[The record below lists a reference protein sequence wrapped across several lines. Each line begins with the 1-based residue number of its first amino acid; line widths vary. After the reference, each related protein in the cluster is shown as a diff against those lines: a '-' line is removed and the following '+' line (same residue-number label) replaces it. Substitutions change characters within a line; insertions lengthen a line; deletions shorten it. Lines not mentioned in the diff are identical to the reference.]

1 MRSKK
6 KSKASYRRGEPSASS
21 FRPTL
26 TTSAISIKLQT
37 PDAALAH
44 ASFLD
49 NSKIL
54 KKTTGATG
62 NITNYETRFV
72 EKLLRNMSLFGNL
85 HTKVKRFDQNS
96 QQ

>member
-6 KSKASYRRGEPSASS
+6 KSKASYRRGEPSASYH
-21 FRPTL
+21 PTL